1 MLDDIYNITNG
12 NVKYNKQYQQGNAA
26 FYERNPRMA
35 HQQEPVARILGGPK
49 KKKKKKKH
57 KKRDRAKAGKA
68 HVTWSFCLKHHW
80 E

>member
-12 NVKYNKQYQQGNAA
+12 NVKYNKQYEQGNAA
-26 FYERNPRMA
+26 FYERNPRMD

-49 KKKKKKKH
+49 KKNPQKTGQGESRETH
-57 KKRDRAKAGKA
+57 F
-68 HVTWSFCLKHHW
+68 TWSFCLKPHW